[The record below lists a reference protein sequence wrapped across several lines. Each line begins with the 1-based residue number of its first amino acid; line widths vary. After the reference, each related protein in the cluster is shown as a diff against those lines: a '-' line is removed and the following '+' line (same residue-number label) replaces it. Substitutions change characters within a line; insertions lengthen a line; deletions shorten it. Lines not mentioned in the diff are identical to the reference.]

1 MKPELPTALKQFQ
14 HEVVFYAENVE
25 LEALSLAI
33 CRWEYTAGSVNE
45 VGDWVYPTLSLFHKL
60 TPEAAKEI
68 RELALAG
75 NAAAHVVFQDTA
87 SVPLFRHEFTFGDL
101 SLVPGGCSNSNSA
114 TAEGCIVCLVKSEV
128 LYAVVPSTEVESDIE
143 L

>member
-33 CRWEYTAGSVNE
+33 CRWEYTAGRINE
-45 VGDWVYPTLSLFHKL
+45 VGEWVYPILSLHHKL

-68 RELALAG
+68 RELALVG
-75 NAAAHVVFQDTA
+75 NAAAHIVFQDTA
-87 SVPLFRHEFTFGDL
+87 TVPMFRHEFTFGDL
-101 SLVPGGCSNSNSA
+101 ALVPGGCSNANSA
-114 TAEGCIVCLVKSEV
+114 TAEGCIVCLVKNEV
-128 LYAVVPSTEVESDIE
+128 FYAVVPSADVESDIE